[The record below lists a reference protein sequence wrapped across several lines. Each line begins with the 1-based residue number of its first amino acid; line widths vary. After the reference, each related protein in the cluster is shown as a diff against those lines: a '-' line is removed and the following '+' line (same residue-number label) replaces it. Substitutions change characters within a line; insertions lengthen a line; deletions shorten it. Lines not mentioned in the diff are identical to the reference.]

1 MRRLLLALLCAVALL
16 GAAACSSDD
25 GDDGGSADTGSATDD
40 SVADGDEGDE
50 GDDDADASGA
60 SEDFCAAAAD
70 LTSVLEGDDT
80 QLPDEEAIAA
90 LQDLADSAPEEI
102 QGDIQ
107 TVTDAYDEL
116 RQLDPEDADNF
127 EAVLDLLFDPEF
139 IGAVEQVGVYLEAE
153 CSVDI
158 ETPSED
164 GLSGDDDDAP
174 DEGEV
179 DSAALRTFF
188 EAEDA
193 ALEARIQ
200 TIASVAG
207 LELSIGVRNLDD
219 PAEAVEICDALS
231 AYVYDEVGATSTTI
245 KVSDTSGTLL
255 ASREDEAGS
264 CEAA

>member
-1 MRRLLLALLCAVALL
+1 MRRLLLALLCALALL

-25 GDDGGSADTGSATDD
+25 GDDGGSDTGSATDD
-40 SVADGDEGDE
+40 SVAADGDEGDE
-50 GDDDADASGA
+50 GDDEQASGA
-60 SEDFCAAAAD
+60 SEDFCATAAD

-80 QLPDEEAIAA
+80 DLPDEEAVAA

-102 QGDIQ
+102 QDDIQ

-116 RQLDPEDADNF
+116 RELDPEDADNF

-179 DSAALRTFF
+179 DSSALRTFL

-200 TIASVAG
+200 TIATVAG

-219 PAEAVEICDALS
+219 AAEAVEICDSLS

>member
-1 MRRLLLALLCAVALL
+1 MRRLLLALLCAAALL
-16 GAAACSSDD
+16 GAAACSDD
-25 GDDGGSADTGSATDD
+25 GDGDSADTGSATDD
-40 SVADGDEGDE
+40 SVAGDGDEGDDE
-50 GDDDADASGA
+50 QASGA
-60 SEDFCAAAAD
+60 SEDFCASAAD
-70 LTSVLEGDDT
+70 LTAVLEGDDT
-80 QLPDEEAIAA
+80 DLPDEEAIAA
-90 LQDLADSAPEEI
+90 LQDLADAAPEEI
-102 QGDIQ
+102 QDDVQ

-116 RQLDPEDADNF
+116 RELDPEDADNF

-158 ETPSED
+158 ETPSEA
-164 GLSGDDDDAP
+164 GLGGDDDEAP

-179 DSAALRTFF
+179 DSSALRTYL

-200 TIASVAG
+200 TIATVSG
-207 LELSIGVRNLDD
+207 LEVSIGVRNLDD
-219 PAEAVEICDALS
+219 PAEAVEICDTLS
-231 AYVYDEVGATSTTI
+231 GFVYDEVGATGTTI

-255 ASREDEAGS
+255 ASREDEAAS